1 MRKNG
6 LLEIIAAHRTVADL
20 DELLKVDKSYQE
32 ALTEEQVTSEI
43 MDSLNLTS
51 EQKKVVDRVITA
63 NNEWGAADGAVAYR
77 FGMEGGMRGRTMAGV
92 RMPYSMMLSV
102 ISDMASSSRTLKG
115 WFGKGCSSDS
125 GI

>member
-63 NNEWGAADGAVAYR
+63 YNECGAAYGAVAYR
-77 FGMEGGMRGRTMAGV
+77 FGMEDGIRVRTMAGGGV
-92 RMPYSMMLSV
+92 RNEDTTNTTPYH
-102 ISDMASSSRTLKG
+102 G
-115 WFGKGCSSDS
+115 
-125 GI
+125 